1 MNSER
6 QNMSIK
12 RRIWAL
18 PVISTLIFGLGIGV
32 SAMIA
37 TDALKSI
44 NSTESVDY
52 PVLDASKAL
61 TLEIGDVTDALR
73 DAVTEGD
80 KARIDEVG
88 KQADK
93 VRAHLQQFGAIDGQ
107 AANGARLLKE
117 FNDYYAPA
125 LSAARI
131 MLEMEEGDPQAVV
144 GKMQSSLA
152 ALNADLEKTQAQAK
166 EQFKTGIASSEGNVR
181 RVLWTMILTA
191 LIVIASLATVSW
203 FVVRTIWQQLGGE
216 PEYAREIAR
225 AVAAGDLAMDIR
237 TDAKDSTS
245 LLVALK
251 EMRLRLATMVAEI
264 KGSAETIAVASAE
277 IASGNADL
285 AGRTESQAS
294 SLERTA
300 RAMDELTGAVRQNAA
315 NANEANALVVN
326 ATDIATRGGEV
337 VGGVVATMGDINTSA
352 KKIVEIISVIDGIAF
367 QTNILALNAAVEAAR
382 AGEQGR
388 GFAVVAGEVRNLAQ
402 RSAAAAKEIKEL
414 IGDSVSKVNAGS
426 ALVDQAGETMGQIVA
441 SVKKVHDIM
450 AEITMAGQRQSE
462 GIEDIGRAID
472 SMDEMTQQNSAL
484 VEEASAAAESL
495 TEQTGQLTGALSVF
509 KLAEQGSGPAFAKRA
524 APLALR

>member
-1 MNSER
+1 
-6 QNMSIK
+6 MSIK

-18 PVISTLIFGLGIGV
+18 PVISTLIFGMGVGV

-44 NSTESVDY
+44 NATESVDY

-61 TLEIGDVTDALR
+61 TLEIAEVTAGLR
-73 DAVTEGD
+73 DAVSEGD
-80 KARIDEVG
+80 KDRIAQVG
-88 KQADK
+88 EQANK
-93 VRAHLQQFGAIDGQ
+93 VRAHLAQLGRIEGQ
-107 AANGARLLKE
+107 GETGARLLKE
-117 FNDYYAPA
+117 FDDYYAPA

-131 MLEMEEGDPQAVV
+131 MLEMEQGDPQAVV
-144 GKMQSSLA
+144 GKMQSTLA
-152 ALNADLEKTQAQAK
+152 TLNADLEKVQVQAK
-166 EQFKTGIASSEGNVR
+166 EQFSAGVNSSEANVR
-181 RVLWTMILTA
+181 RVLWTMIVTA
-191 LIVIASLATVSW
+191 LAVVAALAIVSW
-203 FVVRTIWQQLGGE
+203 FVVRAIWQQLGGE

-237 TDAKDSTS
+237 TDANDNAS

-251 EMRLRLATMVAEI
+251 DMRARLATMVAEI
-264 KGSAETIAVASAE
+264 KASAETIAVASAE

-285 AGRTESQAS
+285 AGRTESQAA

-326 ATDIATRGGEV
+326 ATGIATRGGQV
-337 VGGVVATMGDINTSA
+337 VGGVVATMGDINASA
-352 KKIVEIISVIDGIAF
+352 NKIVEIISVIDGIAF

-402 RSAAAAKEIKEL
+402 RSAAAAREIKEL
-414 IGDSVSKVNAGS
+414 IGDSVAKVNAGS
-426 ALVDQAGETMGQIVA
+426 ALVDQAGVTMGQIVD
-441 SVKKVHDIM
+441 SVRKVQDIM
-450 AEITMAGQRQSE
+450 VEIAMAGQRQSE
-462 GIEDIGRAID
+462 GIEDIGRAIG

-509 KLAEQGSGPAFAKRA
+509 KLADAGAGPALAARP

>member
-1 MNSER
+1 
-6 QNMSIK
+6 MSIK

-18 PVISTLIFGLGIGV
+18 PVISTLIFGLGVGL
-32 SAMIA
+32 SATIA
-37 TDALKSI
+37 NDALKSI
-44 NSTESVDY
+44 NSTERTDY
-52 PVLDASKAL
+52 PVLDASKSL
-61 TLEIGDVTDALR
+61 TLEVKDITDGLMG
-73 DAVTEGD
+73 AVTEGD
-80 KARIDEVG
+80 KARVADIG
-88 KQADK
+88 KQADA
-93 VRAHLQQFGAIDGQ
+93 VRAHLKQFAAIDGQ

-131 MLEMEEGDPQAVV
+131 MLELEQGDAQAVV
-144 GKMQSSLA
+144 PKMQSTLA
-152 ALNADLEKTQAQAK
+152 TLTKDLEQTQARAK
-166 EQFKTGIASSEGNVR
+166 VQFTAGIASSAASVD

-191 LIVIASLATVSW
+191 LVVILSLAVVSW
-203 FVVRTIWQQLGGE
+203 FVVRAIWQQLGGE

-225 AVAAGDLAMDIR
+225 AVAAGDLAMEIH
-237 TDAKDSTS
+237 TDAQDSTS

-251 EMRLRLATMVAEI
+251 DMRARLATMVAEI
-264 KGSAETIAVASAE
+264 KSSAETIAVASAE

-315 NANEANALVVN
+315 NANEANTLVVN
-326 ATDIATRGGEV
+326 ATGIATRGGEV
-337 VGGVVATMGDINTSA
+337 VGGVVSTMGDINTSA

-414 IGDSVSKVNAGS
+414 IGDSVAKVNAGS
-426 ALVDQAGETMGQIVA
+426 ALVDQAGVTMGQIVD

-450 AEITMAGQRQSE
+450 AEISAAGQRQSE

-495 TEQTGQLTGALSVF
+495 TEQTTQLTGALSVF
-509 KLAEQGSGPAFAKRA
+509 KLADAPALPRQATGRA
-524 APLALR
+524 LLSSSVRS